1 MKTLFV
7 IGLVVG
13 SLTLQGCVF
22 SPGQHMTDSDIEKEA
37 QKEGMRITLVPITP
51 QVLQSQEMARGN
63 DPGLPAEL
71 LSYRPQQGEYV
82 IGAGDVLLVTVWD
95 HPELTSPGSTQQMEA
110 NGRVVG
116 ADGNIFFPYAGT
128 VAAEGRTP
136 TMLRGEL
143 ARRLA
148 RKGIVD
154 PQVDVTVLRY
164 ASQHVVMSGAFQNG
178 GQMELN
184 NTPTTLVQAVSKAGV
199 IAGEADLSGL
209 TLRRGGREYLIDV
222 DALNRTGSTLSGIYL
237 KSGDQIHLPYND
249 RKKVYVV
256 GEVERPQ
263 VVTYRTTGLTLL
275 EVLGSAGGLSP
286 ETSDGDSVYVIRA
299 GQLQPSANGA
309 QAAVTAQVFHLEAKR
324 PTAFALARDF
334 AMQPQDVVFIGPAN
348 ITRWNRFISQLLPS
362 ASFIGT
368 SSAVGNN

>member
-37 QKEGMRITLVPITP
+37 QKAGMHITLVPITP
-51 QVLQSQEMARGN
+51 QTLQNQEMARVK
-63 DPGLPAEL
+63 DAGLPAEL

-128 VAAEGRTP
+128 VAAEGKTP
-136 TMLRGEL
+136 TKLRAEL
-143 ARRLA
+143 ASRLA
-148 RKGIVD
+148 KKGIVD
-154 PQVDVTVLRY
+154 PQVDVTVLTY

-199 IAGEADLSGL
+199 VAGEADLSGL
-209 TLRRGGREYLIDV
+209 TLKRDGREYLIDV
-222 DALNRTGSTLSGIYL
+222 DALNRSGSTLSGIYL
-237 KSGDQIHLPYND
+237 KNGDQIHLPYND

-256 GEVERPQ
+256 GEVHQPQ
-263 VVTYRTTGLTLL
+263 VVTYRTTGLSLL
-275 EVLGSAGGLSP
+275 EVLGNAGGLSP
-286 ETSDGDSVYVIRA
+286 ETSDGDAVYVIRA
-299 GQLQPSANGA
+299 GDLQPGA
-309 QAAVTAQVFHLEAKR
+309 SGSQTALTAQVFHLEAKK

-368 SSAVGNN
+368 SSTVGNN

>member
-37 QKEGMRITLVPITP
+37 RDQGMRITLVPITP
-51 QVLQSQEMARGN
+51 QVLQSQDMARAN
-63 DPGLPAEL
+63 QQLPAEL
-71 LSYRPQQGEYV
+71 LNYKPQQGEYV

-116 ADGNIFFPYAGT
+116 ADGNMFFPYAGT
-128 VAAEGRTP
+128 VAAAGKTP
-136 TMLRGEL
+136 TQLRGQL
-143 ARRLA
+143 ASRLA
-148 RKGIVD
+148 KKGIVD

-164 ASQHVVMSGAFQNG
+164 ASQHIVMSGAFQNG
-178 GQMELN
+178 GQVELN

-199 IAGEADLSGL
+199 VAGDADLSGL
-209 TLRRGGREYLIDV
+209 TLKRDGREYLIDV
-222 DALNRTGSTLSGIYL
+222 DALNRSGSALSGVYL
-237 KSGDQIHLPYND
+237 KNGDQIHLPYND
-249 RKKVYVV
+249 RKKVYIV
-256 GEVERPQ
+256 GEVHQPT
-263 VVTYRTTGLTLL
+263 VVTYRTTGLSLL
-275 EVLGSAGGLSP
+275 EVLGNAGGLSQ
-286 ETSDGDSVYVIRA
+286 ETSDADAVYVIRA
-299 GQLQPSANGA
+299 GDLQPDANGSQSA
-309 QAAVTAQVFHLEAKR
+309 LTAKVFHLEAKK

-368 SSAVGNN
+368 SATVGHK